1 MISNVE
7 ETQFE
12 EGAFSPDCPPSSLS
26 SIIAVIPAYNERD
39 TIDGIV
45 RTAARYANDVI
56 VVDDGSEDNTGGIAA
71 LAGATVI
78 RIPRNSGKGHAL
90 GIGLSTAAMNGCNVV
105 VCLDADG
112 QHNPADIPRIVQPI
126 VDGKADMVIG
136 SRFLTRKSRDLIP
149 SYRQI
154 GQTIL
159 TSATNFRSPVK
170 ITDSQSGF
178 RAFARNELRR
188 FAYSEAGMGIESEMV
203 RNAVRNGL
211 RIQEVPIEVRYEG
224 LDSSTISPGKHGIS
238 VMGALLKEV
247 RSEHPLIYLGVTGL
261 MLVLLGILFGL
272 HSISQY
278 LSVDSL
284 PIGATLVAL
293 MLTLTGILFMLTG
306 LILNA
311 INGIGSRKDNEPGS

>member
-1 MISNVE
+1 MA
-7 ETQFE
+7 Q
-12 EGAFSPDCPPSSLS
+12 SLKLQKHVGFKAMLVCKTGM
-26 SIIAVIPAYNERD
+26 SI
-39 TIDGIV
+39 
-45 RTAARYANDVI
+45 
-56 VVDDGSEDNTGGIAA
+56 GG
-71 LAGATVI
+71 T
-78 RIPRNSGKGHAL
+78 
-90 GIGLSTAAMNGCNVV
+90 
-105 VCLDADG
+105 
-112 QHNPADIPRIVQPI
+112 
-126 VDGKADMVIG
+126 
-136 SRFLTRKSRDLIP
+136 
-149 SYRQI
+149 
-154 GQTIL
+154 
-159 TSATNFRSPVK
+159 
-170 ITDSQSGF
+170 
-178 RAFARNELRR
+178 
-188 FAYSEAGMGIESEMV
+188 EAGMGIESEMV